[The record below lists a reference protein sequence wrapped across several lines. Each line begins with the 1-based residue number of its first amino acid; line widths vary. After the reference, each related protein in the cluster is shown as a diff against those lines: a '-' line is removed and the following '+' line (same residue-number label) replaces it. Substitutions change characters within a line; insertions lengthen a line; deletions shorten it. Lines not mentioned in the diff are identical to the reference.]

1 MERYSNRPKENVKSF
16 IAPISVRMNGG
27 TKDIKRSAARLHTHL
42 SAMVVVKHSKV
53 MATQKENTARIVAI
67 SIIDSRRQK
76 MDNFNNEKNYY
87 ASLAIIKN
95 LLKQGLITR
104 EEFVSIRHKL
114 IEKYNPILCRVFC
127 DNDLTL

>member
-1 MERYSNRPKENVKSF
+1 
-16 IAPISVRMNGG
+16 
-27 TKDIKRSAARLHTHL
+27 
-42 SAMVVVKHSKV
+42 
-53 MATQKENTARIVAI
+53 
-67 SIIDSRRQK
+67 

-127 DNDLTL
+127 DKDLTL